1 MSDYQF
7 INNYLED
14 FSQLLKPNDEIIE
27 SLIQIRDILLDA
39 KKNRKKVL
47 IFGNGGSS
55 AIASHFTV
63 DMTKNFNL
71 PCLNFNEAALIT
83 CFANDYG
90 YEQVEQHVMNSE
102 FHEFIDLI
110 HEENLLL
117 TGGTVLAN
125 KDYFCNET
133 FMLAHADNLSICDYK
148 DFITSHYSRPEG
160 TVITMMTYLS
170 DNPESCGIIEID
182 EFGVVQKFHEKVK
195 IPPSNIANAAVYIIE
210 PSIID
215 FMTKL
220 NKQEIDFSTEVIPAF
235 LGGINTYH
243 NDIYHRDIGTLESYC
258 LSQIEY
264 YKMSVE
270 DVDAFEY

>member
-1 MSDYQF
+1 M
-7 INNYLED
+7 
-14 FSQLLKPNDEIIE
+14 
-27 SLIQIRDILLDA
+27 RAILLAAGPGIRLRPITDTVP
-39 KKNRKKVL
+39 KCMVPIHGKVL
-47 IFGNGGSS
+47 LDYWIEQL
-55 AIASHFTV
+55 I
-63 DMTKNFNL
+63 
-71 PCLNFNEAALIT
+71 EADIERILINT
-83 CFANDYG
+83 HYMHG
-90 YEQVEQHVMNSE
+90 QVEQHVMNSE

-125 KDYFCNET
+125 KDYFRNET

-182 EFGVVQKFHEKVK
+182 EFGVVQKFHEKVQ
-195 IPPSNIANAAVYIIE
+195 IPPSNIANAAVYIVE

-243 NDIYHRDIGTLESYC
+243 NDVYHRDIGTVESYC

-264 YKMSVE
+264 YKMSVK
-270 DVDAFEY
+270 DVDVFE